1 MNPSK
6 VDAVTNEDMEHYLT
20 HRVIPDLQDAGF
32 DSALETAEED
42 YVTLTI
48 TRARRQHYY

>member
-42 YVTLTI
+42 YVTLI
-48 TRARRQHYY
+48 IQRRQHYY